1 MGGEACRGVL
11 VERLHLQVNDIMG
24 VDIETLAAGDGST
37 FPKPGQKV
45 TCHYVLTLQDGRKI
59 DSSRDRGQPFQF
71 NIGRQEVIAG
81 WDEGVA
87 KMSKGQ
93 RAKLTISSDM
103 GYGAN
108 GVPGQIPGGATL
120 IFDVELINFPKHSS
134 SGQSQ
139 VFDTYTQLYQ
149 LRFSTSTTFCLHMIT
164 DKHYPPQTKT
174 CKLFVSKELEFCNKK
189 NNL

>member
-1 MGGEACRGVL
+1 MGSGVAGVGL
-11 VERLHLQVNDIMG
+11 DQRPPLQSRDIMG
-24 VDIETLAAGDGST
+24 VDIETLQPGDGTT

-93 RAKLTISSDM
+93 RAKLTISADM

-120 IFDVELINFPKHSS
+120 VFDVELIMCREIVIMVNHQMATVKH
-134 SGQSQ
+134 Q
-139 VFDTYTQLYQ
+139 F
-149 LRFSTSTTFCLHMIT
+149 
-164 DKHYPPQTKT
+164 K
-174 CKLFVSKELEFCNKK
+174 
-189 NNL
+189 

>member
-1 MGGEACRGVL
+1 MGRGARCGVGPSPQH
-11 VERLHLQVNDIMG
+11 RLALLIVVMG
-24 VDIETLAAGDGST
+24 VDIETLQPGDGST

-103 GYGAN
+103 GYGA
-108 GVPGQIPGGATL
+108 TL
-120 IFDVELINFPKHSS
+120 IFDVELIN
-134 SGQSQ
+134 
-139 VFDTYTQLYQ
+139 
-149 LRFSTSTTFCLHMIT
+149 
-164 DKHYPPQTKT
+164 
-174 CKLFVSKELEFCNKK
+174 
-189 NNL
+189 